1 MTESVILI
9 QINQSPD
16 ASFEKPLLGYIKK
29 AYPSVVTFDFDNYSE
44 ETIRQYAIDLV
55 SQSRS
60 VAIVVQC
67 FAEEGPFTGLV
78 QFFNR
83 LQQLKH
89 PQLLVLK
96 DGPLP
101 APLEKMMKIIGGNKY
116 LAVDVQ
122 ADPQES
128 GNKIISFLQSP

>member
-1 MTESVILI
+1 MTDSVILI
-9 QINQSPD
+9 QINKSPD
-16 ASFEKPLLGYIKK
+16 ASFEKPLLSYIKE
-29 AYPSVVTFDFDNYSE
+29 ANPSVVTFDFDNYSE

-60 VAIVVQC
+60 AAIVVQC

-101 APLEKMMKIIGGNKY
+101 PQLEKMMKVIGGNKY
-116 LAVDVQ
+116 LAVDAQ
-122 ADPQES
+122 ADPKES
-128 GNKIISFLQSP
+128 GNRIISFLQSP